1 MNIYIKIEI
10 ETRELLSRLLLGMH
24 AASKGHDVYIGNN
37 EMLKLVQK
45 KKFNPGIILEKSI
58 TPADSRITQLK
69 DYQQNNSIVTS
80 RPLLGIFKSD
90 LICSVTS

>member
-58 TPADSRITQLK
+58 KIGRK
-69 DYQQNNSIVTS
+69 FYQFLQT
-80 RPLLGIFKSD
+80 
-90 LICSVTS
+90 